1 MTGERLEVRPEQ
13 RNQTDGAIVG
23 LSAAKGSKSVRLQK
37 TSEPFCTGHHM
48 NRALLPSHLLL
59 LTVFMAFSAAAQ
71 SSDAAL
77 EHARK
82 LLASTPLIDGHNDL
96 AWEIRDAKGAPRDV
110 AAYNLRV
117 RSPKQTDLP
126 RMIEGKVGG
135 QFWSIYIPGEIKD
148 SGYAR
153 VQLEQFDIAR
163 RMIARYPDRL
173 ALALKADD
181 IERDFKRG
189 RIASLLGMEGGHA
202 IENSLGVLRSYYEL
216 GARYMTLTHNVTLD
230 WADAALD
237 TARHDG
243 LTEFGKEVVREMNRL
258 GMLVDLSHVSP
269 AVMSDALNV
278 GEAPVIFSHSA
289 ARALTDHPRNVPDSI
304 LARLP
309 RNGGVIMVTFVPAF
323 VSPAAAA
330 WDTEYQR
337 QWTRLKATVSDT
349 TERRR
354 LSEEWK
360 TAHPTPRATLG
371 QVADHIEHARKVAG
385 VDHVGIGSDFD
396 GIDAV
401 PEGLEDVSKFP
412 QLFAELIRRGWSD
425 ADLKKLAGEN
435 VLRAL
440 RDAESTA
447 ARLRKSR
454 QPSNK
459 TIEELD
465 GARPRA

>member
-1 MTGERLEVRPEQ
+1 MLSSFFAPRSSLARRL
-13 RNQTDGAIVG
+13 G
-23 LSAAKGSKSVRLQK
+23 RL
-37 TSEPFCTGHHM
+37 TSY
-48 NRALLPSHLLL
+48 LLP
-59 LTVFMAFSAAAQ
+59 LTISMMTAAAQ
-71 SSDAAL
+71 SSDPAL

-82 LLASTPLIDGHNDL
+82 LLESTPLIDGHNDL
-96 AWEIRDAKGAPRDV
+96 PWEIRDSKTAPRDV
-110 AAYNLRV
+110 AAYDIRKTA
-117 RSPKQTDLP
+117 PTQTDLP
-126 RMIEGKVGG
+126 RMAEGRVGG

-173 ALALKADD
+173 ALALTADD

-189 RIASLLGMEGGHA
+189 KVASLLGMEGGHA
-202 IENSLGVLRSYYEL
+202 IENSLGALRSYYAL
-216 GARYMTLTHNVTLD
+216 GARYLTLTHNVTLD

-258 GMLVDLSHVSP
+258 GMLVDLSHVAPS
-269 AVMSDALNV
+269 VMSDALDV
-278 GEAPVIFSHSA
+278 TESPAFFSHSA
-289 ARALTDHPRNVPDSI
+289 AGAVTDHPRNVPDSI
-304 LARLP
+304 LARLKK
-309 RNGGVIMVTFVPAF
+309 NGGVVMVTFVPAF
-323 VSPAAAA
+323 VSPEAAA

-337 QWTRLKATVSDT
+337 QWDQWKATVSDT
-349 TERRR
+349 SEQRR
-354 LSEEWK
+354 LADEWK
-360 TAHPTPRATLG
+360 SAHPQPRATLK
-371 QVADHIEHARKVAG
+371 QVADHIEHVRQVAG

-401 PEGLEDVSKFP
+401 PEGLEDASKFP

-425 ADLKKLAGEN
+425 ADLKKLAGGN
-435 VLRAL
+435 LLRAF
-440 RDAESTA
+440 RAAEATA

-454 QPSNK
+454 QPSTK

-465 GARPRA
+465 GVRPKA